1 MTAFLLSLVAAGA
14 TIAGVVE
21 VGPGEC
27 RVDLVC
33 PKGKLHRMF
42 VPCEKA
48 IVDYEVK

>member
-21 VGPGEC
+21 IGPGQC
-27 RVDLVC
+27 RVDLSLSH
-33 PKGKLHRMF
+33 GNAHRMF

-48 IVDYEVK
+48 INEL